1 MATDCITQLR
11 FEGDR
16 FPKPIVVAFD
26 QECSSADGGLIL
38 LQALDAKL
46 GLTDALAAC
55 LHDRRQPGKIQHPL
69 VDLLRQRVFGL
80 AAGYADCNDAA
91 RLANDP
97 MHKLALGRDP
107 LDGAPLGSQPTL
119 SRFENAVTRPALG
132 RMLHVLAD
140 TVIASQRRRLGRRR
154 VRRIT
159 IDLDVTDDPTH
170 GQQEFAFFSGHYGCW
185 HYLPLL
191 ATLTF
196 DHDPEQY
203 LVGAILRPGN
213 AGADGTV
220 GWVRR
225 LVRKLRRAFPRARL
239 RVRLDG
245 GFAGNPLL
253 DFLEASGLEYV
264 VALARNSR
272 LERLAARW
280 LDRARHRATMTG
292 EAVQLFGATRYAAK
306 TWSRRRRVIIKA
318 EVLPYPDR
326 EPKDNPRFVVTNLTA
341 APAHVYHVYR
351 QRGDVENRI
360 KELKYGL
367 AIDRTSCSRFR
378 ANAFRVI
385 LTVAAYIL
393 LQELRRR
400 ARTTGGGTAQ
410 VGTLRERLL
419 KIGAW
424 VERSVRR
431 VVVHLPAS
439 FPWLPTWRRLACS
452 VGATP

>member
-1 MATDCITQLR
+1 MATHCITQLT

-16 FPKPIVVAFD
+16 FPKPTVVAFD
-26 QECSSADGGLIL
+26 QECSSSDGGLIL

-46 GLTDALAAC
+46 GLTDRLGAC
-55 LHDRRQPGKIQHPL
+55 LHDDRQPGKVQHPL

-91 RLANDP
+91 RLADDP

-107 LDGAPLGSQPTL
+107 LEGAPLGSQPTL

-132 RMLHVLAD
+132 RMVHVLAD
-140 TVIASQRRRLGRRR
+140 TVMATQRRRLRRRR

-196 DHDPEQY
+196 NDEPEQY
-203 LVGAILRPGN
+203 LVGAVLRPGN
-213 AGADGTV
+213 TGAAGTL
-220 GWVRR
+220 GWLRR
-225 LVRKLRRAFPRARL
+225 LVRKLRRTFPRARL

-253 DFLEASGLEYV
+253 EFLEAADIEYV
-264 VALARNSR
+264 VAVARNSR
-272 LERLAARW
+272 LERRAAPW
-280 LDRARHRATMTG
+280 LDRARRLAATTG
-292 EAVQLFGATRYAAK
+292 EPAQLFGETRYAAK

-326 EPKDNPRFVVTNLTA
+326 ETKDNPRFVVTNLTA
-341 APAHVYHVYR
+341 SPAHVYHVYR

-385 LTVAAYIL
+385 LTVAAYVL

-400 ARTTGGGTAQ
+400 SRKMWGGTAQ
-410 VGTLRERLL
+410 VWTLRERLL

-439 FPWLPTWRRLACS
+439 FPWLPTWRWLACS

>member
-1 MATDCITQLR
+1 MATDCITQLT

-16 FPKPIVVAFD
+16 FPKPTVVTFD
-26 QECSSADGGLIL
+26 QECSSSDGGLVL

-55 LHDRRQPGKIQHPL
+55 LRDPRQPGKVQHPL
-69 VDLLRQRVFGL
+69 VDLLRQRIFGL

-91 RLANDP
+91 RLADDP

-107 LDGAPLGSQPTL
+107 LDGVPLGSQPTL
-119 SRFENAVTRPALG
+119 SRFENAITRPALG

-140 TVIASQRRRLGRRR
+140 TVLASQRRRRGRRR

-196 DHDPEQY
+196 DDDPEQY
-203 LVGAILRPGN
+203 LVGAVLRPGN
-213 AGADGTV
+213 AGARGTL
-220 GWVRR
+220 GWLRR
-225 LVRKLRRAFPRARL
+225 LVSKLRRAFPRARV

-245 GFAGNPLL
+245 AFAGNPLL
-253 DFLEASGLEYV
+253 EFFEAQDIEYL
-264 VALARNSR
+264 VAVGRNAR
-272 LERLAARW
+272 LERLAAPW
-280 LDRARHRATMTG
+280 LARARQLATSTG
-292 EAVQLFGATRYAAK
+292 DAAQVFGATRYAAE
-306 TWSRRRRVIIKA
+306 TWSRRRRVVIKA

-326 EPKDNPRFVVTNLTA
+326 ATKDNPRFVVTNLTA
-341 APAHVYHVYR
+341 VPAHVYDVYR

-367 AIDRTSCSRFR
+367 AIDRTSCSRFL
-378 ANAFRVI
+378 ANAFRVL
-385 LTVAAYIL
+385 LTVAAYLL

-400 ARTTGGGTAQ
+400 ARKMWGGTAQ
-410 VGTLRERLL
+410 VWTLRERLL
-419 KIGAW
+419 KVGAW

-439 FPWLPTWRRLACS
+439 FPWLPTWRWLACS